1 MYLPFEEMTWQQFIQ
16 QPQLKKLSLQ
26 EQAAHYNEY
35 LFELSIARQSW
46 IEYQNKGS
54 LIPQPPSNVVVTN
67 TGTGSISI
75 SFTPSPSPGIT
86 TTNWSTDGGTTFN
99 PTSSTVNPIGVD
111 SLPSGSTVTV
121 VLTQTDGNGNTS
133 EGTDPVTTTVGALP
147 TILTS
152 LWTIGQSSSLSSS
165 VFFAPLSPANAK
177 CAYLDIIAVPPS
189 GTNPTYPI
197 LGGNAVKSFVP
208 VTVGTPIYTYNTQWP
223 LTQSGNVGSS
233 IFASSGNGL
242 YGDYVYTVTVSGSD
256 TIVSAITPFSSL
268 PSCS

>member
-1 MYLPFEEMTWQQFIQ
+1 MYLPFEEMSWQQFIQ

-133 EGTDPVTTTVGALP
+133 EGTDPVTTTVGELP
-147 TILTS
+147 SVLTT
-152 LWTIGQSSSLSSS
+152 LWSNGQSSSLSPLIQFSS
-165 VFFAPLSPANAK
+165 LSPADAK
-177 CAYLDIIAVPPS
+177 CAYLGILNTPTSGSYPS
-189 GTNPTYPI
+189 IGGTI
-197 LGGNAVKSFVP
+197 VKSFTP
-208 VTVGTPIYTYNTQWP
+208 LTVGTPFYDYFTLWP
-223 LTQSGNVGSS
+223 LSASNLANGSYIVGSP
-233 IFASSGNGL
+233 GT
-242 YGDYVYTVTVSGSD
+242 DVYTVAYSGSSVVD
-256 TIVSAITPFSSL
+256 KLISAITPFSSL